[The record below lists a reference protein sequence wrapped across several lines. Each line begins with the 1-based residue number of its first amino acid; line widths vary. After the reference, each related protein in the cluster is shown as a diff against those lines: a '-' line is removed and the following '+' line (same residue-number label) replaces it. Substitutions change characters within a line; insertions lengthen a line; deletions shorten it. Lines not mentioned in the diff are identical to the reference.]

1 MGTQIW
7 IASNPTDPFLRSF
20 TVEKQ
25 VGLVAPRPPIPGQP
39 SRSWFTIVTKA
50 SRALFGSGAQASLQR
65 IKKEKFAGAVLIA
78 VHHPPYVAVI
88 PSAGT
93 NAGNHGSSLEMLKDI
108 DTICAKTGIWPH
120 AVLSGHAHNYQ
131 RFTRRQDTERPGISL
146 PEMVATRFGPLR
158 AT

>member
-39 SRSWFTIVTKA
+39 SPLLVYNCNKGFTCDFKSRRHLLVTQWRRCCSAQVSRSFLA
-50 SRALFGSGAQASLQR
+50 AD
-65 IKKEKFAGAVLIA
+65 KKKFAGAVLIA

-88 PSAGT
+88 P
-93 NAGNHGSSLEMLKDI
+93 
-108 DTICAKTGIWPH
+108 
-120 AVLSGHAHNYQ
+120 
-131 RFTRRQDTERPGISL
+131 
-146 PEMVATRFGPLR
+146 
-158 AT
+158 